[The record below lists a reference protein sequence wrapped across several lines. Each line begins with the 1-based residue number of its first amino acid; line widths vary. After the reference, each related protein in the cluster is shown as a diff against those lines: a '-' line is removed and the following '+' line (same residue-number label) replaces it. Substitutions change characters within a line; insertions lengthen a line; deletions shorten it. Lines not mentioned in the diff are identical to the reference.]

1 MVKSKNLQGFKFRHW
16 KFGDIPE
23 IIRVNRRCLPENYSR
38 RTFLGLWNKYKDL
51 LFLCFDEEQASS
63 VAYIIVK
70 MDKGSSFFEEKE
82 VLKGHIF
89 SLAVLP
95 KYRRRGIAS
104 VLLSLSLRRME
115 GKNGKE
121 IFLEVRKSNTP
132 AISLYEKFNFSIVGT
147 VPGYYAD
154 GETSMIMAVRTKNCK
169 ETREKTIEKARND
182 YSASIPHV

>member
-1 MVKSKNLQGFKFRHW
+1 MVKSKDFQGFKFRHW

-38 RTFLGLWNKYKDL
+38 RTFLGLWNKYKEL
-51 LFLCFDEEQASS
+51 LFLCFDEEQDSS

-70 MDKGSSFFEEKE
+70 IDRGPSFFDEKE

-95 KYRRRGIAS
+95 EYRRRGIAS
-104 VLLSLSLRRME
+104 ALLSLSLRE
-115 GKNGKE
+115 IENKNGKE
-121 IFLEVRKSNTP
+121 TFLEVRKSNKP
-132 AISLYEKFNFSIVGT
+132 AISLYKKFNFSIVGT

-154 GETSMIMAVRTKNCK
+154 GETSWIMAVRTENCK
-169 ETREKTIEKARND
+169 KKRKEMIKKVR
-182 YSASIPHV
+182 SCV